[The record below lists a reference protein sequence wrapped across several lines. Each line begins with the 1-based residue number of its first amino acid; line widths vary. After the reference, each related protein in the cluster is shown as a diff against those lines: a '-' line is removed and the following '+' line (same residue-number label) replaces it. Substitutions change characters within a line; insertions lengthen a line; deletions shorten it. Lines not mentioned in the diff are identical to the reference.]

1 MSTPACG
8 CQPSTPLAESHSG
21 LGKAYLLCET
31 GPVPPLTEAPAR
43 PAYRPYL
50 ATVARA
56 TRIAPHFIRITLT
69 GDDLGSVGCTGPDQR
84 IKLVVP
90 TPTSSAHDFMASVAD
105 ESGPDGLA
113 PDWYTRWRELPDAL
127 RNPLRTYTI
136 RATRP
141 ELAEVDVDFVA
152 HGDTGPASAWVESA
166 RVGAQ
171 VVIIAPDTRS
181 ELAGGGVEWHP
192 GAATTLLMAG
202 DETAVPAISAIL
214 ESLPASATG
223 AAFLEVPSA
232 ADVLPLQHPA
242 GVRVHWLV
250 RTGTTPG
257 AQLGDSVRGWAT
269 RFITA
274 HHRGVEVS
282 DVDVDSEILWEVP
295 AERTDPGL
303 YAWIAGEAGAIK
315 LIRRCLVTEL
325 GVDRTRVAFM
335 GYWRTG
341 RSEAN

>member
-1 MSTPACG
+1 M
-8 CQPSTPLAESHSG
+8 
-21 LGKAYLLCET
+21 
-31 GPVPPLTEAPAR
+31 PPTTDAPAR
-43 PAYRPYL
+43 PAYRPFL

-56 TRIAPHFIRITLT
+56 TRIAPHFIRVTLT
-69 GDDLGSVGCTGPDQR
+69 GDELAAVGCTGPDQR

-90 TPTSSAHDFMASVAD
+90 TATSSAEDFMGSVAD
-105 ESGPDGLA
+105 PAGPDGLA
-113 PDWYTRWRELPDAL
+113 PDWYTRWRDLPDEQ

-141 ELAEVDVDFVA
+141 EAAEVDVDFVA

-166 RVGAQ
+166 APGAR
-171 VVIIAPDTRS
+171 VVIIAPDSRS
-181 ELAGGGVEWHP
+181 EIAGGGVEWHP
-192 GAATTLLMAG
+192 GAATTLLLAG

-214 ESLPASATG
+214 ESLAEDATG
-223 AAFLEVPSA
+223 AAFLEVPTA
-232 ADVLPLQHPA
+232 EDRLALRHPA
-242 GVRVHWLV
+242 GVSVTWLV
-250 RTGTTPG
+250 RSSGAAPG
-257 AQLGDSVRGWAT
+257 AALGSSVRTWAT
-269 RFITA
+269 RFLTA

-295 AERTDPGL
+295 EESKDPGL

-325 GVDRTRVAFM
+325 GLDRRRVAFM

>member
-1 MSTPACG
+1 MTD
-8 CQPSTPLAESHSG
+8 
-21 LGKAYLLCET
+21 
-31 GPVPPLTEAPAR
+31 APAR
-43 PAYRPYL
+43 PAYRPFL

-56 TRIAPHFIRITLT
+56 TRIAPHFIRVTLT
-69 GDDLGSVGCTGPDQR
+69 GDELGAVGCTGPDQR

-90 TPTSSAHDFMASVAD
+90 TATSSAEDFMGSVAD
-105 ESGPDGLA
+105 EGGPDGLA
-113 PDWYTRWRELPDAL
+113 PDWYGRWRGLPDEQ

-141 ELAEVDVDFVA
+141 EMAEVDVDFVA

-166 RVGAQ
+166 APGAR
-171 VVIIAPDTRS
+171 VVIIAPDSRS
-181 ELAGGGVEWHP
+181 EVPGGGVEWHP
-192 GAATTLLMAG
+192 GAATTLLLAG

-214 ESLPASATG
+214 ESLADDATG

-232 ADVLPLQHPA
+232 EDRLALRHPA
-242 GVRVHWLV
+242 GVSVTWIDRSA
-250 RTGTTPG
+250 GAAPG
-257 AQLGDSVRGWAT
+257 AALGTSVRAWAT
-269 RFITA
+269 RFLTA

-282 DVDVDSEILWEVP
+282 DVDVDSQMLWEVP
-295 AERTDPGL
+295 EESTDPGL

-325 GVDRTRVAFM
+325 GLDRKRVAFM

-341 RSEAN
+341 RSESN

>member
-1 MSTPACG
+1 MTD
-8 CQPSTPLAESHSG
+8 
-21 LGKAYLLCET
+21 
-31 GPVPPLTEAPAR
+31 APAR
-43 PAYRPYL
+43 PAYRPFL

-56 TRIAPHFIRITLT
+56 TRIAPHFIRVTLT
-69 GDDLGSVGCTGPDQR
+69 GDDLGAVGCTGPDQR

-90 TPTSSAHDFMASVAD
+90 TPTSDADDFMLSVAD
-105 ESGPDGLA
+105 EDGPDGLA
-113 PDWYTRWRELPDAL
+113 PDWYTRWRELPDAQ

-141 ELAEVDVDFVA
+141 ELSEVDVDFVA

-166 RVGAQ
+166 SPGDR
-171 VVIIAPDTRS
+171 VVIVAPDSRS
-181 ELAGGGVEWHP
+181 ELPGGGVEWHP
-192 GAATTLLMAG
+192 GAATTLLLAG

-214 ESLPASATG
+214 ESLGDEATG
-223 AAFLEVPSA
+223 AAFLEVPTA
-232 ADVLPLQHPA
+232 EDLLPLRHPV
-242 GVRVHWLV
+242 GVSVTWLV
-250 RTGTTPG
+250 RDGGAAPG
-257 AQLGDSVRGWAT
+257 AALGTSVRAWAT
-269 RFITA
+269 RFLTA

-295 AERTDPGL
+295 EERTDPGL

-325 GVDRTRVAFM
+325 GLDRTRVAFM